1 MTVAIDRPQ
10 APDRQLMC
18 RGVRLEA
25 ATIGWNVVEAV
36 IALTAGLTAGS
47 VALTG
52 FGLDSAIEIAAAGLV
67 LIRLR
72 SALSGQEF
80 NKTRE
85 RRALRAIAITFVAL
99 ASYLLADGIG
109 TLLAGSRPHASPVGI
124 GVTAIALIVMPSLAI
139 AKRRTG
145 RALGN
150 QLLVRESAESAL
162 CASLAGTTL
171 VALAVYAA
179 TGAAWVDPV
188 AGFVIAGYA
197 LKEAR
202 EAWEGEPCE
211 G

>member
-1 MTVAIDRPQ
+1 MTVAVDRPQ
-10 APDRQLMC
+10 APDRRLMR

-25 ATIGWNVVEAV
+25 ATVGWNVVEAV

-80 NKTRE
+80 NQTGE
-85 RRALRAIAITFVAL
+85 RRALRAIATTFVAL

-124 GVTAIALIVMPSLAI
+124 GVTAAALIVMPSLAM

-145 RALGN
+145 RALAN
-150 QLLVRESAESAL
+150 QLLVSESAESAL

-202 EAWEGEPCE
+202 EAWEGELCE